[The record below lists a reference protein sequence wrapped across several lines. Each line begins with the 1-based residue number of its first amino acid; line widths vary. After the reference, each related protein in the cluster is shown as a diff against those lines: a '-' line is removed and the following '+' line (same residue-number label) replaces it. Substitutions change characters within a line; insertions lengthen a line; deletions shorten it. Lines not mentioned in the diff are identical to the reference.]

1 MSAPLAWRRRKLCLA
16 GLAAAA
22 LAACATSPT
31 QAPAPAVPLTK
42 PAKPPRWAL
51 ALGGGAARG
60 FAHIGVIQVLDAAGL
75 QPDWVVGTSAGSVVG
90 ALYAGGLDGV
100 ALQQVAAGME
110 EAAFAD
116 WQLPL
121 FKPGLLRGEALQRF
135 VAARVQSR
143 QLQQLNRPLG
153 VVATDVQSGQGVL
166 FQRGDTA
173 LAVRASSAI
182 PGVFEPVRIA
192 GRDYVDGGLV
202 APVPVEQARQMGA
215 ELVLAVD
222 ISSPPA
228 SGTASDVFSLLLR
241 TFSIMGQRINS
252 LALRQ
257 ADLVVR
263 PDTLGLSSTSFE
275 SRAQAIAAGRA
286 AMQAQL
292 PALRALLQPR

>member
-1 MSAPLAWRRRKLCLA
+1 MTAPLAWRRRKLCLA
-16 GLAAAA
+16 ALAAAG
-22 LAACATSPT
+22 LAACATSPRPAPSPA
-31 QAPAPAVPLTK
+31 APAP
-42 PAKPPRWAL
+42 PARPARWAL

-90 ALYAGGLDGV
+90 ALYAAGFDGA

-116 WQLPL
+116 WQLPF

-143 QLQQLNRPLG
+143 PLQQLQRPLG

-182 PGVFEPVRIA
+182 PGVFEPVHIA

-215 ELVLAVD
+215 ERVLAVD
-222 ISSPPA
+222 ISSPLA
-228 SGTASDVFSLLLR
+228 SGPANDVFSLLLR
-241 TFSIMGQRINS
+241 TFSIMGQRIND

-257 ADLVVR
+257 ADLVIR
-263 PDTLGLSSTSFE
+263 PDTTGLSSTSFE
-275 SRAQAIAAGRA
+275 SRNQAIAAGRA

-292 PALRALLQPR
+292 PAWRALLQAP